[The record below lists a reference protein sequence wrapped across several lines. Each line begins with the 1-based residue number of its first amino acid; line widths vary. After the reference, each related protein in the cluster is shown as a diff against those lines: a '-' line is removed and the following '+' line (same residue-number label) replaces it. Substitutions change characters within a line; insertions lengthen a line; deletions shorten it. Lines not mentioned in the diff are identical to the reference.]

1 MGGAGGDPQ
10 QQDGGGEQ
18 QALVE
23 VDPEQQV
30 RVEGG
35 PACNQCRGTSVP
47 VTCFG
52 AMRGGAHPR
61 CASKR
66 AGLRFVSWQGGSP
79 PLPGSVVHLMH
90 ALTAATHAVPSSCP
104 LPEPSPLQ
112 LVPAAAPDGRVQGGG
127 GGCEGEEPAGGGPG
141 GQVAAHLDEGRV
153 FICTC

>member
-30 RVEGG
+30 RVRAA
-35 PACNQCRGTSVP
+35 PACNQCRVTSVP

-52 AMRGGAHPR
+52 AMRGGANQR

-66 AGLRFVSWQGGSP
+66 AGLR
-79 PLPGSVVHLMH
+79 L
-90 ALTAATHAVPSSCP
+90 CP
-104 LPEPSPLQ
+104 
-112 LVPAAAPDGRVQGGG
+112 GRVGRLT
-127 GGCEGEEPAGGGPG
+127 CL
-141 GQVAAHLDEGRV
+141 AAW
-153 FICTC
+153 FT